1 MLGRWRGVAGLGL
14 VLGLAACSE
23 GSSDVVASASGTALA
38 PSDEAIAAQLYAGT
52 SRTPPGF
59 VADPVPPSFEQ
70 VTTYHVKSQQI
81 AAPAATAF
89 ELCTDDWSEAFAWS
103 EEVAARSPEYLDLVS
118 NEATDGY
125 FQFDRVPRG
134 QPQRYVRM
142 RVYRC
147 AYLDRTGVDLATADG
162 FAGTFNRRPL
172 DAAAL
177 RALSEYLW
185 LFTPYN
191 NAGHA
196 AIVSAARPGATL
208 THAITIAS
216 LTTVPGGCDRVTL
229 TEWAHTV
236 DAASG
241 ALALS
246 VTPVREFGVRR
257 DAGAIAGC

>member
-1 MLGRWRGVAGLGL
+1 MLCGWRGVAGLGL
-14 VLGLAACSE
+14 VLTLAACSQ
-23 GSSDVVASASGTALA
+23 GSSDVLASGTGALA

-52 SRTPPGF
+52 PRTPPGF
-59 VADPVPPSFEQ
+59 VTDPVPPSFEQ
-70 VTTYHVKSQQI
+70 VTTYHVKSQQV
-81 AAPAATAF
+81 AVPAATAF
-89 ELCTDDWSEAFAWS
+89 ELCTDDWSEAFAWT
-103 EEVAARSPEYLDLVS
+103 EEVAAGSAEYLDLVT
-118 NEATDGY
+118 NETADGY
-125 FQFDRVPRG
+125 FEFDRVPRG

-147 AYLDRTGVDLATADG
+147 AYLDRTGVDLAAPTA

-196 AIVSAARPGATL
+196 AIASAARAGATL
-208 THAITIAS
+208 AHAITIAS
-216 LTTVPGGCDRVTL
+216 LTSVPGGCDRVTL
-229 TEWAHTV
+229 TEWTHSVEPAT
-236 DAASG
+236 G

-246 VTPVREFGVRR
+246 VTPLREFRARR
-257 DAGAIAGC
+257 DAGALAGC